1 MNEEQIMKRFRQV
14 WATMGKT
21 RTNDDYVQSAGKTRK
36 FILFSDD
43 KWTEQKLIH
52 SKGDHFRGRRQE

>member
-21 RTNDDYVQSAGKTRK
+21 RAMDNNVQSAGKTRK
-36 FILFSDD
+36 FILPSDD
-43 KWTEQKLIH
+43 K
-52 SKGDHFRGRRQE
+52 